1 MSSFHYGSA
10 GKEAQEDDVYGGF
23 SDDEADRFDGI
34 FGEEEDNGSSSDT
47 NDSSSE
53 DRPGG
58 ENVHQNILR
67 LVQGE
72 PVWTGEELNIV
83 AELKDRWFRGTSE
96 EQKEVVEEAVK
107 AIIAIRPRDVTT
119 LRKKV
124 HKWLKRQ
131 AGKRYSYGPGNRPS
145 LQTVLAYYKE
155 AEVTAAVKRKY
166 GVSPGGKRGPF
177 LGHWKRELGRLQKEL
192 KTDPALQEEYKQLEA
207 ARVEWTRKGPPRE
220 RRKKRVKAIPHNICQ
235 KFRADTEKQNGGKK
249 CEHDGDGVCR
259 EDVFRVGSKMC
270 HLCRFHQ
277 HKQYTLRGTVSQPQC
292 WNAKKL
298 RDLKAMTT
306 IKVLVRGKSLSSTI
320 NRRSYPWH

>member
-23 SDDEADRFDGI
+23 SDNEADRFDGI
-34 FGEEEDNGSSSDT
+34 FGEEEDNGGSGET

-53 DRPGG
+53 DRP
-58 ENVHQNILR
+58 
-67 LVQGE
+67 
-72 PVWTGEELNIV
+72 VWTSEELNIV

-124 HKWLKRQ
+124 HKWLKRR
-131 AGKRYSYGPGNRPS
+131 ARKRYSYGPGNRPS

-155 AEVTAAVKRKY
+155 AEVTTAMKRKY

-192 KTDPALQEEYKQLEA
+192 KTDPA
-207 ARVEWTRKGPPRE
+207 
-220 RRKKRVKAIPHNICQ
+220 
-235 KFRADTEKQNGGKK
+235 
-249 CEHDGDGVCR
+249 
-259 EDVFRVGSKMC
+259 
-270 HLCRFHQ
+270 
-277 HKQYTLRGTVSQPQC
+277 
-292 WNAKKL
+292 
-298 RDLKAMTT
+298 
-306 IKVLVRGKSLSSTI
+306 
-320 NRRSYPWH
+320 